1 MKPTGPTNPQLCTL
15 IEELRKAFRKENADI
30 WHRIAEDL
38 SRPTRIR
45 RAVNLS
51 RINRYTK
58 DNETVIVPGKV
69 LGSGELNHKL
79 TVAAWCFSKQA
90 KEKILM
96 SKSTPITIKELMKL
110 NPKGNK
116 VRIIG

>member
-1 MKPTGPTNPQLCTL
+1 MCVL
-15 IEELRKAFRKENADI
+15 IDELRRISRRENAYI
-30 WHRIAEDL
+30 WQRIAEDL

-45 RAVNLS
+45 RAVNLA

-69 LGSGELNHKL
+69 LGSGELSHKL

-90 KEKILM
+90 KEKILL
-96 SKSTPITIKELMKL
+96 SKSIPITIKELIKL